1 MSKQEIK
8 YFEISDDSIYKFTKS
23 SYKKIKTLGEGSF
36 GKVILVEKIEPSEQ
50 NSFEKKN
57 SKYYALKISRRFKR
71 ISKKKLDK
79 QPEEEKEEKP
89 KELNFLEIR
98 ELVIMR
104 IIKHPNVLNS
114 IEFFI
119 SRKNL
124 EIWILMDYLQKDLG
138 KFLMEN
144 KDNKKVMN
152 EEFFKKIAY
161 QILQGINYLHQNR
174 IMHRDLKLENILYDE
189 SKEICRIGDFGL
201 SRQFDYDVTS
211 QYTDVG
217 TFPYKPPELILG
229 LTHYSTAFDIWSI
242 GCVFVEI
249 CTGRHLFGEDNS
261 LGVLKLMYKIFGSFN
276 ETILPGFKNFPS
288 SKLLDNLPQTKG
300 IGLINYIKSNQKF
313 ELSNDFYDIIEKML
327 CINPMKRI
335 NAKEC
340 LTHPWFST
348 MNK

>member
-1 MSKQEIK
+1 
-8 YFEISDDSIYKFTKS
+8 
-23 SYKKIKTLGEGSF
+23 
-36 GKVILVEKIEPSEQ
+36 
-50 NSFEKKN
+50 
-57 SKYYALKISRRFKR
+57 
-71 ISKKKLDK
+71 
-79 QPEEEKEEKP
+79 
-89 KELNFLEIR
+89 
-98 ELVIMR
+98 
-104 IIKHPNVLNS
+104 
-114 IEFFI
+114 
-119 SRKNL
+119 
-124 EIWILMDYLQKDLG
+124 
-138 KFLMEN
+138 MEN

-340 LTHPWFST
+340 LTHPWFSN